1 LEEKGALS
9 LEGESGQITLYVLSL
24 VINLSAVP
32 THLSMLV
39 SSDKGGE
46 ALKFLFKK
54 GLKSPHPLIF
64 KIIRKISSSAD
75 ANIKYKFIDYIDE
88 LVSLFLQIASDPKHG
103 SEDLLIEVLGILS
116 NLSIPDF
123 DYAKL
128 ITSFNLL
135 EIISKLMSKCLQ
147 TPSRSKDEDSML
159 DLGDD
164 ILLES
169 INLLCTFSLDEAVA
183 PLLVKHHYWIWL

>member
-1 LEEKGALS
+1 MIS
-9 LEGESGQITLYVLSL
+9 
-24 VINLSAVP
+24 
-32 THLSMLV
+32 
-39 SSDKGGE
+39 SSDKGGG

-64 KIIRKISSSAD
+64 KIIRNVSSSAD
-75 ANIKYKFIDYIDE
+75 LTIKYKFLDYIDE
-88 LVSLFLQIASDPKHG
+88 LVSLFLQTACDPKHD
-103 SEDLLIEVLGILS
+103 DLFIEIMGILS

-135 EIISKLMSKCLQ
+135 DILSKIMTKSLQ
-147 TPSRSKDEDSML
+147 TPLRIKEDQEGDSVL

-169 INLLCTFSLDEAVA
+169 INLLSTFSLDEAVA
-183 PLLVKHHYWIWL
+183 PLVGKTLLLDMVVESMIGTWFLLIIK